1 MQIRC
6 SIEDVCVEVNDDSPR
21 HSLEA
26 FESILA
32 RVAGTTVAMYRDT
45 CDLNNSEDDND
56 ILFKPDFDNTDED
69 DA

>member
-1 MQIRC
+1 MLIRC
-6 SIEDVCVEVNDDSPR
+6 EIQDVSVEVDDHTPSN
-21 HSLEA
+21 SLEA

-45 CDLNNSEDDND
+45 LDLPTKDCDD
-56 ILFKPDFDNTDED
+56 ILFKPDFDNTDEE

>member
-1 MQIRC
+1 M
-6 SIEDVCVEVNDDSPR
+6 IEDICIEVDDTTPSN
-21 HSLEA
+21 SLEA

-32 RVAGTTVAMYRDT
+32 RVAGTAVAMYRDT
-45 CDLNNSEDDND
+45 LDAPASESDD

>member
-1 MQIRC
+1 MLIRC
-6 SIEDVCVEVNDDSPR
+6 MIEDICIEVDDTTPSN
-21 HSLEA
+21 SLEA

-32 RVAGTTVAMYRDT
+32 RVAGTAVAMYRDT
-45 CDLNNSEDDND
+45 LDAPASESDD

>member
-1 MQIRC
+1 MLIRC
-6 SIEDVCVEVNDDSPR
+6 MIEDICIEVDDNTPSN
-21 HSLEA
+21 SLEA

-32 RVAGTTVAMYRDT
+32 RIAGTAVAMYRDT
-45 CDLNNSEDDND
+45 LDTPADESDD

>member
-1 MQIRC
+1 M
-6 SIEDVCVEVNDDSPR
+6 IEDICIEVDDDSPR

-32 RVAGTTVAMYRDT
+32 RIAGTAVAMYRDT
-45 CDLNNSEDDND
+45 LEASDKEDSDD
-56 ILFKPDFDNTDED
+56 ILFKPDFDGTDED

>member
-1 MQIRC
+1 MLIRC
-6 SIEDVCVEVNDDSPR
+6 AIEDVCVEVNDESPR

-45 CDLNNSEDDND
+45 CDLSNDDTND
-56 ILFKPDFDNTDED
+56 ILFKPDFDDTDEE

>member
-1 MQIRC
+1 MIRC
-6 SIEDVCVEVNDDSPR
+6 MIEDICIEVDDTTPSN
-21 HSLEA
+21 SLEA

-32 RVAGTTVAMYRDT
+32 RVAGTAVAMYRDT
-45 CDLNNSEDDND
+45 LDAPTSESDD

>member
-1 MQIRC
+1 MLIRC
-6 SIEDVCVEVNDDSPR
+6 EINDVSVEIDDHTPSN
-21 HSLEA
+21 SLEA

-45 CDLNNSEDDND
+45 LDLPTNESDD
-56 ILFKPDFDNTDED
+56 ILFKPDFDGDTDD